1 MHSCMDLMR
10 STAFHKA
17 SLLLVIVLVF
27 TACKRKSTES
37 ETVDVDHISYKVMYL
52 EKMAGDI
59 PTNVLP
65 GVMDAYYS
73 DRYVMTKIDGFFGQ
87 FSLVQ
92 VADMKKHTVT
102 SMLNFFGNK
111 IYYIGEKGEIPV
123 SIYPLED
130 PEIEFTEDTLTIS
143 GLTSHRVIIHLPDHA
158 YDIYYTKDFNIES
171 PNITTPYSFI
181 DHVLSDFRVQLS
193 YLKMRLII
201 DEHTE
206 ESLDPLVFEIPQ
218 EYESV
223 SRDTMEEI
231 GRAHV

>member
-1 MHSCMDLMR
+1 MKTTL
-10 STAFHKA
+10 FNKV
-17 SLLLVIVLVF
+17 SLLLIIVLL
-27 TACKRKSTES
+27 AASCKNEAP
-37 ETVDVDHISYKVMYL
+37 EANTVDVDYIAYKVVYL

-59 PTNVLP
+59 PTNMLP
-65 GVMDAYYS
+65 GVMHAYFS
-73 DRYVMTKIDGFFGQ
+73 DRHVMTKIDGFFGQ

-92 VADMKKHTVT
+92 VADLKKHTVT

-123 SIYPLED
+123 SIYPLDD

-143 GLTSHRVIIHLPDHA
+143 GLKSQKVIVSLPDQK
-158 YDIYYTKDFNIES
+158 YNIFYTKDIEIES

-201 DEHTE
+201 DEYKQ
-206 ESLDPLVFEIPQ
+206 ESIDSSTFDIP
-218 EYESV
+218 EGYESV

-231 GRAHV
+231 INNLFTKD